1 MTLESTPSDPRARPR
16 EQIPRQPRLPVV
28 LAVELSS
35 KSKPGRCGVTRN
47 ASGKGLLII
56 TPSRFAVGDEL
67 DLAVHVGDR
76 SGRASARV
84 VRVEENAKDSCE
96 TWRYRL
102 AVELDGA
109 LPESL
114 LEEARARAPFA
125 KAG

>member
-1 MTLESTPSDPRARPR
+1 MTPVSTPSAPSDPRQ
-16 EQIPRQPRLPVV
+16 QIARQPRLPVV

-67 DLAVHVGDR
+67 DLAVHVGDH